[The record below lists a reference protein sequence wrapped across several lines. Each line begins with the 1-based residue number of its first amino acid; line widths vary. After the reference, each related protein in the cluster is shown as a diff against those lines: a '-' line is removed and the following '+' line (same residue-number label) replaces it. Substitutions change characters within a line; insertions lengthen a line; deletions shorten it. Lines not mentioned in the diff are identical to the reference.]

1 MDSPGDRR
9 PRRKLLGLGA
19 ALLAMA
25 LCALAQWL
33 AWGPIPF
40 DPGRWQSLSLQKTG
54 WFGSHVPGAGTVRAR
69 MVDDLLAHHLR
80 LGMGR
85 TEVEA
90 LIGESDCG
98 GDGLSYYALLYFAR
112 PDQELGALWRWGTR
126 DPYLVLEF
134 EPSSDHPKL
143 ARVRAGKFP

>member
-1 MDSPGDRR
+1 
-9 PRRKLLGLGA
+9 LALGA

-33 AWGPIPF
+33 AWRPIPF
-40 DPGRWQSLSLQKTG
+40 DASRWKSLALVRTG
-54 WFGSHVPGAGTVRAR
+54 PMGSHIPGAGTVRAR

-80 LGMGR
+80 VGMSQ

-90 LIGESDCG
+90 LLGESDCG
-98 GDGLSYYALLYFAR
+98 GDGLSYYALLYFPR

-126 DPYLVLEF
+126 DPDLVLEYQ
-134 EPSSDHPKL
+134 EPFGHPKL
-143 ARVRAGKFP
+143 ARIRVGRF